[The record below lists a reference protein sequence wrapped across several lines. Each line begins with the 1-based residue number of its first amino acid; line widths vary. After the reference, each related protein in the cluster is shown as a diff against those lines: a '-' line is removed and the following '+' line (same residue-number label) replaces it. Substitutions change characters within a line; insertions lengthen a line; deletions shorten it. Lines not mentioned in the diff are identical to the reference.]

1 MHRCDVVCVLAA
13 TLLVVSTVTAQE
25 IEVTLLGTGF
35 PVPTLDQFGPSTLIE
50 AGDQILVV
58 DTGRG
63 AMQRLFQ
70 LGVSYADIDAI
81 FLTHLHSDHVVGLP
95 DLWLTGWLISGRDR
109 PLALFGPE
117 GTAEFVENLRKA
129 YSFDIEIRISD
140 DLMARE
146 GSRLQV
152 TEIRDGYIYERD
164 GVSVKAFDVD
174 HRPVSP
180 ALGYRIEYGGRSVLL
195 SGDTR
200 YSENLISNAED
211 LDLLIHEVSGATEEY
226 LQIISPGDRR
236 AFEHHTTAEQAG
248 KIFAQTRPKLA
259 AYSHVVLW
267 PGYERSRLIRDTRQT
282 YEGPL
287 VVGFDLMRF
296 LVGDEVD
303 VLVR

>member
-117 GTAEFVENLRKA
+117 GTAELVENLRKA

-287 VVGFDLMRF
+287 VVGVDLMRF